1 MFHESLLAQIL
12 ELPDAP
18 MLVQKATQSLHEER
32 LRREKFYNRAT
43 NRDIDESMKVEF
55 INGEIIVHSP
65 VMKRHNEA
73 NGLLYKL
80 LDTFVRKHKLG
91 FVGFEKIMSTFTRND
106 YEPDLVF
113 FGNEKAETFKED
125 QTVFPVPDFIVEVLS
140 KSTSKYDRGIKFDD
154 YETHQV
160 REYWII
166 DPKNEIIEQYL
177 LEDNRYELALKS
189 SNGSIK
195 STVITGFEIPIRAVF
210 DEELN
215 FEILQKLMKE

>member
-12 ELPDAP
+12 KLSDAP
-18 MLVQKATQSLHEER
+18 TLVQRANEILNEER
-32 LRREKFYNRAT
+32 KRRKQFYQNI
-43 NRDIDESMKVEF
+43 NESTKAEF
-55 INGEIIVHSP
+55 INGEIIFHPPST
-65 VMKRHNEA
+65 KKQNEVC
-73 NGLLYKL
+73 GMLFKL
-80 LDTFVRKHKLG
+80 LNVYSYKHKLG
-91 FVGFEKIMSTFTRND
+91 FVGIEKIMSTFTRND

-113 FGNEKAETFKED
+113 FGNEKANNFKED
-125 QTVFPVPDFIVEVLS
+125 QTLFPVPDFIVEVLS

-160 REYWII
+160 KEYWII

-177 LEDNRYELALKS
+177 LEENRYELALKS
-189 SNGSIK
+189 SNGTIK

-215 FEILQKLMKE
+215 FEILQKLIQE